1 MQHEHAENSAS
12 YPIEADNIAE
22 MNRLIKQAEV
32 MTDCLGLVPDAL
44 DLSQVQTI
52 LDVACGPGEWV
63 VGMAKQL
70 PQADIVGID
79 ISPLMIDH
87 AQVWASSQSLS
98 KTQFRVMDARG
109 PLAFP
114 DASFDLI
121 HARFLVAFL
130 TQTTWRTLLAEC
142 FRLLRPGGILCCTEA
157 ENIGI
162 TTSLAF
168 TQFNSLLIE
177 SFRRQGHCF
186 TRAGDNSGL
195 TVARKRLLQ
204 EAGFS
209 EVSQYIQ
216 TIDFSHDSPVHPAF
230 LENYSSML
238 ILTRPLFQQTLGLK
252 EEELQTLAE
261 EVADEMQDPS
271 FQAISYFQ
279 TLLGR
284 RG

>member
-1 MQHEHAENSAS
+1 MQHEQAENSAS
-12 YPIEADNIAE
+12 YPIEAGNVAE

-32 MTDCLGLVPDAL
+32 MTQCLGLVPAAL

-63 VGMAKQL
+63 VAMAKQL
-70 PQADIVGID
+70 PQARIVGID
-79 ISPLMIDH
+79 ISPLMINH
-87 AQVWASSQSLS
+87 AQVWANSQSLPN
-98 KTQFRVMDARG
+98 TQFRVMDAQG
-109 PLAFP
+109 QLAFP
-114 DASFDLI
+114 DASYDLI

-130 TQTTWRTLLAEC
+130 TETTWRTLLAEC

-168 TQFNSLLIE
+168 TRFNSLLIE
-177 SFRRQGHCF
+177 AFRRQGHCF
-186 TRAGDNSGL
+186 TKAGDNSGL
-195 TVARKRLLQ
+195 TVARSRLLQ

-209 EVSQYIQ
+209 EISQHIQ
-216 TIDFSHDSPVHPAF
+216 TIDLSYGSPVHPAF

-238 ILTRPLFQQTLGLK
+238 ILTRPFFLQTLDVK
-252 EEELQTLAE
+252 EEELQTLAV
-261 EVADEMQDPS
+261 EVANEMEDPS
-271 FQAISYFQ
+271 FQAICYFQ